1 MRRCLAVQM
10 LGRVAVGGCKNA
22 RRDAFLNDKR
32 GAAYSYVKML
42 KIHAKPCKNK
52 INHIN
57 SQQGHFRCAALPAT
71 GAAGG
76 CGRHARTGPLSL
88 VGLKREHV

>member
-1 MRRCLAVQM
+1 MFSGADAWPFSR
-10 LGRVAVGGCKNA
+10 GWGESA
-22 RRDAFLNDKR
+22 RLDAFLNDKCVP
-32 GAAYSYVKML
+32 AYSYVKML

-57 SQQGHFRCAALPAT
+57 SQQGHFRCVVLPAT

>member
-10 LGRVAVGGCKNA
+10 LGRVAVGRCENA
-22 RRDAFLNDKR
+22 RRDAFLNDKCVP
-32 GAAYSYVKML
+32 AYSYVKML

-57 SQQGHFRCAALPAT
+57 SQQGHFRCVALPAT
-71 GAAGG
+71 GAARG